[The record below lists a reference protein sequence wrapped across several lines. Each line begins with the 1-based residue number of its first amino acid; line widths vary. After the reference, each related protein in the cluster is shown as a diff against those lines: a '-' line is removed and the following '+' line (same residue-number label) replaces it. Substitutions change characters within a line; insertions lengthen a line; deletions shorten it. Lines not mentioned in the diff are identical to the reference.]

1 MHTHLR
7 PASRSHEGVEVALE
21 PCGLRRRHRRRR
33 RRSDLVR
40 RIKFPSAPRRLHH
53 LRLHHRP
60 LCHRRLHQ
68 LRLYH
73 RRLHRC
79 HQASPAL
86 AVSYSP
92 HMRPDTHTHSS
103 ALTSIRPAP
112 ESGQDLQIC
121 ACVRALAC
129 VHARKRSIGMRG
141 GGGGVVG
148 RFAEPSSSEK

>member
-1 MHTHLR
+1 MR
-7 PASRSHEGVEVALE
+7 VNVELARTTEETGHVE
-21 PCGLRRRHRRRR
+21 PGPT
-33 RRSDLVR
+33 RRS
-40 RIKFPSAPRRLHH
+40 KFPSAPRRLHH

-112 ESGQDLQIC
+112 DSGQDRQIC

-141 GGGGVVG
+141 GGGSWEDSQNRHHQRNEWV
-148 RFAEPSSSEK
+148 